1 MSGLMSHQGDATPKR
16 GLPVDVKN
24 SSPVI
29 VSVTGETVQ
38 LKYFN
43 GSVLTNDA
51 GQAAGVAVVAQLA
64 NGGVKNILGSTQA
77 SEKDTSLAFTSTA
90 LTAEVD
96 FDWRKLE
103 QVDYTTLKE
112 RLEFITKDFTN
123 GQYCVDYTNGV
134 IYAKKA
140 STGATLTACSYK
152 VEKLGVDATVTVP
165 PITIEAAK
173 TASPDGGVTTVY
185 EKSEADGTIHTL
197 NIGDM
202 IKVAHDYIGV
212 VWTVGTFTEVFTYK
226 TGGSGG
232 ATVATVTVVYS
243 SATKAQVVSV
253 ART

>member
-1 MSGLMSHQGDATPKR
+1 MNLMSHQGDATPKR

-24 SSPVI
+24 SSPVVTSI
-29 VSVTGETVQ
+29 TGETVQ

-43 GSVLTNDA
+43 GAVLTNDA

-77 SEKDTSLAFTSTA
+77 SKSDTSLAFTSTA

-103 QVDYTTLKE
+103 QVDYATLKE
-112 RLEFITKDFTN
+112 RLEFIVKDFTN

-173 TASPDGGVTTVY
+173 TVSPDGGTTTLYAASDAAGVTKVF
-185 EKSEADGTIHTL
+185 EQANL
-197 NIGDM
+197 V
-202 IKVAHDYIGV
+202 KVAYDYIGV

>member
-1 MSGLMSHQGDATPKR
+1 MNLMSHQGDATPKR

-43 GSVLTNDA
+43 GAVLTNDA
-51 GQAAGVAVVAQLA
+51 GQAAGVSIVAQLA
-64 NGGVKNILGSTQA
+64 NGGIKNILGSTQA
-77 SEKDTSLAFTSTA
+77 SKFDTSLAFTSTA

-103 QVDYTTLKE
+103 QVDYATLKE
-112 RLEFITKDFTN
+112 RVEFITKDFTN

-140 STGATLTACSYK
+140 SAQVTLISCSYK

-165 PITIEAAK
+165 PITIDDVTVVDSVLPTGAATSANQTNGNQK
-173 TASPDGGVTTVY
+173 TQV
-185 EKSEADGTIHTL
+185 
-197 NIGDM
+197 IGNLINVSYDNM
-202 IKVAHDYIGV
+202 TYNWNA
-212 VWTVGTFTEVFTYK
+212 GTFTETYVYK
-226 TGGSGG
+226 LVA
-232 ATVATVTVVYS
+232 ATVATVTIIYTN
-243 SATKAQVVSV
+243 ATKATLVSI